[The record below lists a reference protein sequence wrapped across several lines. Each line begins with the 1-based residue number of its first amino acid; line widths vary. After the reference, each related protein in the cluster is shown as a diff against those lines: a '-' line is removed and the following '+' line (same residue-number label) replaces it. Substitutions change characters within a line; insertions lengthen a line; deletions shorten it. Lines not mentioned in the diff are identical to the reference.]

1 MISLG
6 ICMATR
12 DINCLLCQRHFLRM
26 TADAIFPDE
35 QICDECLA
43 ELGQLDGEALKKHVA
58 EQLARRASQDIEL
71 EKMIVSA
78 IQRYNQQRI
87 QKDDG

>member
-1 MISLG
+1 
-6 ICMATR
+6 
-12 DINCLLCQRHFLRM
+12 M

-35 QICDECLA
+35 QICDDCLV
-43 ELGQLDGEALKKHVA
+43 ELGQLDEEALKKHVA
-58 EQLARRASQDIEL
+58 EQLARQASQDIEL